1 MELDLTHN
9 HVGTK
14 GGGALLG
21 ALRGHP
27 TLTRLGLTHNLV
39 SKSVLRAVAEACL
52 GLGRIVAPF
61 YRSSTLYQIQCHIRY
76 LFSETAM

>member
-52 GLGRIVAPF
+52 GLGRIVAP
-61 YRSSTLYQIQCHIRY
+61 STLYQIQCHIRY